1 MFGPIAA
8 AYPSQARAILS
19 LDVSNLA
26 PLVLFGVLCLS
37 FTLGLLKAANSV
49 WGAMSESSY
58 TLVAGGG
65 RFFEKSK
72 VLMYQVWYLSLLDA
86 FHVKVMTLPSSHK
99 HGSWVHGFGSHQK
112 LLKKM
117 AIHFWVKPFRS
128 ISLPAIPGRLDLLP
142 SCLGTFHSIIDCF
155 GCKLHDL
162 LLCSVLQ
169 ASRPCGTV
177 TWDPSETFT
186 LKNKKDEESASQTK
200 WFWRSR
206 IFFQVGYCYKS
217 IQSLEIFKKSIW
229 IKGMFTIWGTGFLSN
244 MLMSPVSSWGVSPRH
259 TVSLNPG
266 TFKANGSC
274 RHKWPGDFGE
284 TIHVASWKQWK
295 SEIGAKVPSLW
306 PSALPKLVNLQ
317 KFGVKGCE
325 SVGPVVSFSPCQV
338 L

>member
-200 WFWRSR
+200 WF
-206 IFFQVGYCYKS
+206 
-217 IQSLEIFKKSIW
+217 
-229 IKGMFTIWGTGFLSN
+229 
-244 MLMSPVSSWGVSPRH
+244 
-259 TVSLNPG
+259 
-266 TFKANGSC
+266 
-274 RHKWPGDFGE
+274 
-284 TIHVASWKQWK
+284 
-295 SEIGAKVPSLW
+295 
-306 PSALPKLVNLQ
+306 
-317 KFGVKGCE
+317 
-325 SVGPVVSFSPCQV
+325 
-338 L
+338 